1 MYNKVKLTKRQI
13 KEDKFTTFMLSTREQ
28 IQENWQFW
36 VIGLLA
42 LILVVAAGS
51 YYFSTQSSK
60 SVEAAQRYAEAM
72 TSYRN
77 GQSQVAIIAFAQVV
91 EEFGSEKPAE
101 QATFMLGKANY
112 EARNYPEAIRYF
124 EMYLSKYKDNKLD
137 RAASLAGIASAQ
149 ENQGEYAIAAEG
161 FVSAYQEYPDG
172 PLAAE
177 YLASAVRDFSEAGQV
192 DQARQYL
199 EIVQKDFPTEEA
211 SRRAARIFAE
221 KNPG

>member
-42 LILVVAAGS
+42 VILVVAAGT
-51 YYFSTQSSK
+51 YYFSSQSSK
-60 SVEAAQRYAEAM
+60 SLEAAQRYAEAM
-72 TSYRN
+72 SSYRS
-77 GQSQVAIIAFAQVV
+77 GQSQVAVIAFAQIIDD
-91 EEFGSEKPAE
+91 FGSEKVAE
-101 QATFMLGKANY
+101 QATYMLGKANY
-112 EARNYPEAIRYF
+112 DARNYPEAIRYF

-137 RAASLAGIASAQ
+137 RAASLAGIASSQ
-149 ENQGEYAIAAEG
+149 ENQGEYGIAADG
-161 FVSAYQEYPDG
+161 FVKAYQEYPDG
-172 PLAAE
+172 PIAND

-192 DQARQYL
+192 DQAREYL
-199 EIVQKDFPTEEA
+199 DLLKKEFPAGEPT
-211 SRRAARIFAE
+211 RRARRVFAE